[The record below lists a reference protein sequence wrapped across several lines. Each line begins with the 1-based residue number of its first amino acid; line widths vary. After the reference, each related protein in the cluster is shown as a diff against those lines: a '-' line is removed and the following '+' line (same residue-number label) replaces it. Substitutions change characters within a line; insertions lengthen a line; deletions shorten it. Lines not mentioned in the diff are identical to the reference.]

1 MKITIVGTGYVGLV
15 AGVCF
20 AETGHSVTCV
30 DVNTDII
37 DRLNQGLVTIYEPG
51 LSELLSNNLR
61 AGRIRF
67 TTSLREA
74 MPGTSVIFIA
84 VGTPMGE
91 DGGADLK
98 HVLGVAKEIGQNLQN
113 YVVVVNKSTVP
124 VGTADEVRKTLASC
138 TSQNFDVVS
147 NPEFLKEGAA
157 IQDFLH
163 PDRIVIGFDS
173 ERANALMQKL
183 YAPFVRTGAPII
195 GMDIRSAEMTKYVA
209 NAMLATKISFINE
222 MSRICDAVGAN
233 INIVRNAVGA
243 DKRIGSSFL
252 FPGVGFGGSCFPK
265 DVRAL
270 ERTGRQN
277 NLDMSM
283 MRAVMEVNESQKL
296 YLFKKISRVFSG
308 SLRGKRFAVWGLA
321 FKPKTD
327 DMREAPSLTIISSLL
342 AQGAS
347 IKAYDP
353 QAMQV
358 TRQHYLK
365 DSIEY
370 AKNPYDALDGADAL
384 ILLTEWTEFRT
395 LDFDLLKKLM
405 KGRLIFD
412 GRNIYSREEVLQQGF
427 DYHGIGC

>member
-1 MKITIVGTGYVGLV
+1 MV